1 MLRSFASGWLDLLAP
16 PQCAECGKAQVRCPA
31 SDRPPALCPTC
42 LARIPRLA
50 CTCFSD
56 PVDPSAPG
64 CLACAGWGAALP
76 RCRSTVVYGAG
87 SQAWMRRFKY
97 PRPGPMGLDP
107 SARRVV
113 EEWVR
118 AAVLR
123 RPDPPPDAV
132 VPVPLHPR
140 RLRERGFNPAA
151 LLARAVARQLGR
163 PLASPTLL
171 VRRRDTPSQTPLDR
185 EARRVN
191 VAGAFRSEGPKN
203 RGQETLLLVDDVA
216 TTGATL
222 VAAARALR
230 QAGYRHID
238 AICAAR
244 TPAQEEIKT
253 RRRVSSP

>member
-1 MLRSFASGWLDLLAP
+1 MLRSFASSWLDLLAP
-16 PQCAECGKAQVRCPA
+16 PQCAECGKAQLRSPA
-31 SDRPPALCPTC
+31 AARPPTLCATC
-42 LARIPRLA
+42 RARIPRLA
-50 CTCFSD
+50 CTCF
-56 PVDPSAPG
+56 PGAIDPSAPG
-64 CLACAGWGAALP
+64 CLACAGWGPALP
-76 RCRSTVVYGAG
+76 RCRSTVAYETG
-87 SQAWMRRFKY
+87 SQAWMQRFKY

-107 SARRVV
+107 AARRVV
-113 EEWVR
+113 EDWVR

-123 RPDPPPDAV
+123 RPGPPPDAV

-151 LLARAVARQLGR
+151 LLARAAARQLSR

-171 VRRRDTPSQTPLDR
+171 VRLRDTPSQTPLDR
-185 EARRVN
+185 PARRVN
-191 VAGAFRSEGPKN
+191 VAGAFRGEKPQN
-203 RGQETLLLVDDVA
+203 RGWETLLLVDDVA

-230 QAGYRHID
+230 RAGFRHVD

-253 RRRVSSP
+253 RRRASSP